1 MNTFRTAVVV
11 LNYKNHQTT
20 AKNVD
25 QLLQTVPDLMA
36 VVVDNDSP
44 NDSFNILSSHY
55 AANHRVHVF
64 ETGHNGGY
72 SFGNNFGVDRVLELN
87 PSIQYIAV
95 MNPDVRVEDPGI
107 FNAMLSDF
115 DDDTIGVVAPLMVE
129 NGRVQERSGWML
141 PTKAQR
147 IFANTPLN
155 AFFRSLKPQMQGDLR
170 IVDAI
175 HGSFFIVSRKVFS
188 KTPLFDDNI
197 FLYGEES
204 VLAFKVKSLRLK
216 EAIDKRYQ
224 YVHEHNYAV
233 ENREASICKGKTI
246 YQSVKYLLRVYYKCT
261 FFDRLLYVLFQGTYA
276 YVYLPLLF
284 KIKKTVSKW

>member
-11 LNYKNHQTT
+11 LNYKDHQTT
-20 AKNVD
+20 IKNVD

-44 NDSFNILSSHY
+44 NGSFDILSSHY

-72 SFGNNFGVDRVLELN
+72 SFGNNFGVDRVLELD
-87 PSIQYIAV
+87 PSIQYIAI
-95 MNPDVRVEDPGI
+95 MNPDVRVEDPEI
-107 FNAMLSDF
+107 FNTMLSDF
-115 DDDTIGVVAPLMVE
+115 DNESIGVIAPLMVE
-129 NGRVQERSGWML
+129 NGQVHKRSGWML

-147 IFANTPLN
+147 IFANTPLS
-155 AFFRSLKPQMQGDLR
+155 AFFRPSKPQILGDLR

-175 HGSFFIVSRKVFS
+175 HGSFFIVSRKVFG

-204 VLAFKVKSLRLK
+204 VLAFKVKTLCLK
-216 EAIDKRYQ
+216 EAIDTRYQ
-224 YVHEHNYAV
+224 YVHEHNYAT
-233 ENREASICKGKTI
+233 ENREASIRRGRTI

-261 FFDRLLYVLFQGTYA
+261 VLDRLLYILFQGTYA
-276 YVYLPLLF
+276 YIYLPLLLN
-284 KIKKTVSKW
+284 IKNFHKR